1 MIRACL
7 KLERKMLSNECLR
20 RDFCDRRFSCN
31 ERFDGMLLLLL
42 HPPLLRISFR
52 CMWFSI
58 VQKRVRCGCIAS
70 RVFLLAYAIW
80 NMRPCQSLFMTNS
93 EKTRADLK
101 SIGSRIRQLR
111 EGILQEELAAFLGI
125 SQGQL
130 SKIERGK
137 LGPSADTLI
146 RLVHR
151 FGKSAD
157 WILTGKG

>member
-1 MIRACL
+1 
-7 KLERKMLSNECLR
+7 MLYGIC
-20 RDFCDRRFSCN
+20 
-31 ERFDGMLLLLL
+31 G
-42 HPPLLRISFR
+42 
-52 CMWFSI
+52 
-58 VQKRVRCGCIAS
+58 RVN
-70 RVFLLAYAIW
+70 VF
-80 NMRPCQSLFMTNS
+80 FMTNS
-93 EKTRADLK
+93 EKSRADLK
-101 SIGSRIRQLR
+101 SIGLRIRQLR